1 MNAKSPKRTIPLARP
16 DLTERE
22 VEAVVRVLRTP
33 RLSLG
38 PVLEAFERK
47 LAEVAGVKHAVAVNS
62 GTSALH
68 LCVKALGIKEGDE
81 VITTPFSFIASAN
94 CILFERAKPV
104 FVDIDPDTLN
114 LDPELV
120 ETAITKRT
128 RAILAVDVF
137 GHPAEWDELERLAQ
151 KYGLKLIEDAAE
163 ALGAEYKGR
172 PAGSFGDA
180 AVFAFYPNKQITTGE
195 GGAVLT
201 DDDEIAKLCR
211 SLRNQGRGEG
221 STAGWLQHERLGYNY
236 RLSDIN
242 CALGLAQL
250 ERLDELLVQR
260 ERVAKLYNERL
271 EPLERRGLVRR
282 PYVASHVKISWF
294 VYVVRL
300 DERFTRRERDFVI
313 EKLRAQG
320 VECADY
326 FPPIHLQPV
335 YRDLGYKPGDFPVA
349 EAVAQRTLA
358 LPFHTRLTPDDV
370 DHVVAQLEA
379 ALDSL

>member
-38 PVLEAFERK
+38 PALEAFERK

-68 LCVKALGIKEGDE
+68 LCVKALGVGEGDE

-104 FVDIDPDTLN
+104 FVDIDPKTLN

-120 ETAITKRT
+120 ETAITSRT

-137 GHPAEWDELERLAQ
+137 GHPAEWDALTEIARRHN
-151 KYGLKLIEDAAE
+151 LKLIEDAAE
-163 ALGAEYKGR
+163 ALGAAYKGR

-201 DDDEIAKLCR
+201 DRDEVAQLCR
-211 SLRNQGRGEG
+211 SLRNQGRAEG
-221 STAGWLQHERLGYNY
+221 SSGGWLRHERLGYNY
-236 RLSDIN
+236 RLSDVN

-250 ERLDELLVQR
+250 ERLDELLARR
-260 ERVAKLYNERL
+260 ERVAQLYNERL
-271 EPLERRGLVRR
+271 EPLERRGLLQR
-282 PYVASHVKISWF
+282 PYVAPYVKMSWF

-300 DERFTRRERDFVI
+300 DERFTQRERDCVI

-335 YRDLGYKPGDFPVA
+335 YRALGYKPGAFPVT
-349 EAVAQRTLA
+349 EAVAQRTVA
-358 LPFHTRLTPDDV
+358 LPFHTRLTPEDV
-370 DHVVAQLEA
+370 ECVVAQLEV
-379 ALDSL
+379 ALESL